1 MKNMYIVILTV
12 GFGLVFGR
20 VSNKNSISVSPYDL
34 SYSSKK
40 GEINNLTKD
49 ELLKEL
55 QEEFVSCKD
64 VQFTLLGLSLAS
76 INVLISLILS
86 VITLKLFLNYEKNI

>member
-1 MKNMYIVILTV
+1 MYIVILTV

-40 GEINNLTKD
+40 GEINNSNGSDDTS
-49 ELLKEL
+49 LKWKRRHKKRKKTRRP
-55 QEEFVSCKD
+55 QR
-64 VQFTLLGLSLAS
+64 GR
-76 INVLISLILS
+76 
-86 VITLKLFLNYEKNI
+86 